1 MAVVMDLYRE
11 IVRLTEAGE
20 PGVVVTVTSVDGHTP
35 QVVGAKM
42 LVRPDGSIVGTIGGG
57 RVEHEA
63 IACALEAMETQKAR
77 VVTYRLKAE
86 LGMCCGGQMELFIEP
101 LQIPQRLVLFGA
113 GHVACALARAAAPC
127 AFEVIV
133 IDERPDWN
141 TPERFPSARQHLL
154 EAHGDVIVALDLKP
168 RDYVVIATHNHDFDR
183 EILCATLK
191 TRAGYIG
198 MIGST
203 RKVDKTM
210 KQLRLEGLDEETLA
224 RAHAPIGLDILAETP
239 EEIAVSIAGELIRHR
254 RQHSS
259 SKTTRGAD
267 VSHLSSTERG

>member
-1 MAVVMDLYRE
+1 MDLYRE
-11 IVRLTEAGE
+11 ILRLTEAGE

-42 LVRPDGSIVGTIGGG
+42 LVRPGGGIVGTIGGG

-63 IACALEAMETQKAR
+63 IAVALEALETQRPR
-77 VVTYRLKAE
+77 VVSYRLKAE
-86 LGMCCGGQMELFIEP
+86 LGMCCGGQMELFVEP

-127 AFEVIV
+127 GFEVIV

-154 EAHGDVIVALDLKP
+154 TPHIDVMVDLDLKP

-183 EILCATLK
+183 EILCATLP
-191 TRAGYIG
+191 TSAGYVG
-198 MIGST
+198 MIGSS

-210 KQLRLEGLDEETLA
+210 KQLRLEGLDEQTIA

-239 EEIAVSIAGELIRHR
+239 EEIAVSIVGELIRHR
-254 RQHSS
+254 RQATS
-259 SKTTRGAD
+259 SKTTRGAL
-267 VSHLSSTERG
+267 VTHLSSTVRD